1 MHGMLDD
8 QRWDLGAPL
17 GTLFPAK
24 VSWMVVPTN
33 WDWNVMNSW
42 INNQC
47 PNVQFILLGSLR
59 MLSCLYPSI
68 LQV

>member
-24 VSWMVVPTN
+24 LSWMVVPI
-33 WDWNVMNSW
+33 DE
-42 INNQC
+42 
-47 PNVQFILLGSLR
+47 LGMER
-59 MLSCLYPSI
+59 HE
-68 LQV
+68 